1 MTYNHK
7 TLYYKQLQP
16 LELCTKSLAAYWN
29 HQRKQ
34 LLILKTTIM
43 STGKVIT
50 GILAGA
56 AAGAILGV
64 LFAPDKGSETRAKIA
79 QKSSELTDAIKE
91 GYGKVAEAVTN
102 NYEAMKE
109 NAKEYGKQKVATVK
123 EEFDREYAS

>member
-1 MTYNHK
+1 
-7 TLYYKQLQP
+7 
-16 LELCTKSLAAYWN
+16 
-29 HQRKQ
+29 
-34 LLILKTTIM
+34 M
-43 STGKVIT
+43 STGKLIT

-109 NAKEYGKQKVATVK
+109 NAMEFGKQKVATAK
-123 EEFDREYAS
+123 EDFNREYAS

>member
-1 MTYNHK
+1 
-7 TLYYKQLQP
+7 
-16 LELCTKSLAAYWN
+16 
-29 HQRKQ
+29 
-34 LLILKTTIM
+34 M
-43 STGKVIT
+43 STGKLIT

-91 GYGKVAEAVTN
+91 GYSKVAEAVTN

>member
-1 MTYNHK
+1 M
-7 TLYYKQLQP
+7 L
-16 LELCTKSLAAYWN
+16 
-29 HQRKQ
+29 
-34 LLILKTTIM
+34 
-43 STGKVIT
+43 TGKLIT

-91 GYGKVAEAVTN
+91 GYSKVAEAVTN

-109 NAKEYGKQKVATVK
+109 NAMEYGKQKVATAK
-123 EEFDREYAS
+123 EDFNREYAS

>member
-1 MTYNHK
+1 
-7 TLYYKQLQP
+7 
-16 LELCTKSLAAYWN
+16 
-29 HQRKQ
+29 
-34 LLILKTTIM
+34 M
-43 STGKVIT
+43 STGKLIT

-56 AAGAILGV
+56 AIGAVLGV

-109 NAKEYGKQKVATVK
+109 NAMDFGKQKVNTAK
-123 EEFDREYAS
+123 EEYNKQYAS